1 MSQNRKFSLPNSVDD
16 IDDDGPVRSD
26 NEEFVTGGDPSL
38 LSPSGGNTPGNLTA
52 GHKKPKADFSVG
64 IGRVM
69 EVAPDFVEDAVDKAA
84 IDRELEG
91 SELDRSKLERQ
102 IREDYKA
109 QGFEKF
115 YSEEEFER
123 LVERALD
130 SAFPSPEFPDAD
142 DPEENEMARRMRD
155 KDEKANVERM
165 LSQRHAQ
172 DKPMDI
178 SITND
183 QQQNKSQ
190 SSGVGSF
197 GLFSNKA
204 KDDVQPIA
212 NPSAQQKYKKS

>member
-1 MSQNRKFSLPNSVDD
+1 MSQNRKFSLPNSVED
-16 IDDDGPVRSD
+16 IDDDGPVRGD

-52 GHKKPKADFSVG
+52 GLSVG

-69 EVAPDFVEDAVDKAA
+69 EAAPVFVEGAVDKAA
-84 IDRELEG
+84 VDRGLEG
-91 SELDRSKLERQ
+91 SELDRGKLERQ

-109 QGFEKF
+109 QGFEEF

-130 SAFPSPEFPDAD
+130 SAFPSPEFPDVD
-142 DPEENEMARRMRD
+142 DPEEKEMARRMRD
-155 KDEKANVERM
+155 KNEKGNVERE
-165 LSQRHAQ
+165 LAQRHAQ

-204 KDDVQPIA
+204 KDVVQPISH
-212 NPSAQQKYKKS
+212 PSAQQKYKKS